1 MSIDQTGVMAVLYCD
16 MNAYIV
22 PGRKLKSLSPVLI
35 SMKWSERLQTK
46 KKKKKEREINYGI
59 WDFVAMIF

>member
-1 MSIDQTGVMAVLYCD
+1 MSIDQTGVMAVLYCE